1 MKCQIRKKF
10 TGDKS
15 NGKKSSW
22 YWVDMKKSQLQKKST
37 GNWVDLNQMSNPK
50 KSTGIEVNP
59 KKSSGKQ
66 FSFFFQNDAMIFTR
80 ASSKIKVPG
89 KKYILKVTWNK
100 SYDQFKSFIFMSFN
114 VDIIII
120 VKWIVFI
127 VIYLLGNRFT
137 FYFFRSKRTVFIQQ

>member
-1 MKCQIRKKF
+1 MSRHEKKSVAKKVNRKLSRLKSNVKSEKVHWNRSQPKKIIRKK
-10 TGDKS
+10 GHLEKS
-15 NGKKSSW
+15 FHFF
-22 YWVDMKKSQLQKKST
+22 
-37 GNWVDLNQMSNPK
+37 PK
-50 KSTGIEVNP
+50 RC
-59 KKSSGKQ
+59 
-66 FSFFFQNDAMIFTR
+66 NDFLR

-89 KKYILKVTWNK
+89 KKYILKVTWKK
-100 SYDQFKSFIFMSFN
+100 SYQFKSFIFISFN